1 MKLASMTL
9 GAALAIGALPAAQAD
24 QEVFDLTNR
33 LYREE
38 CGSCHVAYPPL
49 LLPKGSW
56 QAIMAGLDRHFGTDA
71 TVDASAAKE
80 IQGYLEANAGRA
92 RGKPA
97 LRITE
102 TPWFRDEHDEVPAST
117 WKSPA
122 VKSAANCGACHTQ
135 AENGDYSEGTLRVP
149 RQRR

>member
-1 MKLASMTL
+1 MRMASMIL
-9 GAALAIGALPAAQAD
+9 GTALSMAALQSAQAD

-38 CGSCHVAYPPL
+38 CGSCHVAYPPA
-49 LLPKGSW
+49 LLPKVSW
-56 QAIMAGLDRHFGTDA
+56 QAIMAGLDQHFGTDA

-80 IQGYLEANAGRA
+80 IQAYLEANAGGRHM
-92 RGKPA
+92 RGKPP

-102 TPWFRDEHDEVPAST
+102 MRWFREEHDEVPAST
-117 WKSPA
+117 WKGPA
-122 VKSAANCGACHTQ
+122 VKSAANCGACHMQ

-149 RQRR
+149 R